1 MRGGSSGGGGPPRTS
16 FEEED
21 EEFDSDFDE
30 EMMMADSNSE
40 EEEDE
45 DEADGLNLPLE
56 LFNLKRQ
63 QQRLVQDDLQLDVVQ
78 HTRTAARVRYIC
90 TGGCW
95 VKAKEEVFIENIRQ
109 MSSLLLGEHSIHT
122 FLHIILLQFIRF
134 FISSW
139 CNLSFSSYLTGAK

>member
-1 MRGGSSGGGGPPRTS
+1 MDSGFCCYLSPYEYRYINTY
-16 FEEED
+16 
-21 EEFDSDFDE
+21 
-30 EMMMADSNSE
+30 MLMLWLCQ
-40 EEEDE
+40 
-45 DEADGLNLPLE
+45 LNLPLE

-139 CNLSFSSYLTGAK
+139 CNLSFSSYLTGSK